1 VAAASPF
8 DGSMVVD
15 NIGIQRE
22 GKSVCPILIVQLVDH
37 RR

>member
-15 NIGIQRE
+15 NIVILRE